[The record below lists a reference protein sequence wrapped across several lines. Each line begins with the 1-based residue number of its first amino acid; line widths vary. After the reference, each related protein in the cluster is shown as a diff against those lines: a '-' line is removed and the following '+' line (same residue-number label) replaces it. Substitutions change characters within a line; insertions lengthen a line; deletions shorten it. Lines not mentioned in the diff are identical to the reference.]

1 MKFWNPEVIR
11 STTPLVLAGVGAAIG
26 VLVVVNKDVTEQKA
40 TAAFGLAGTAIA
52 GAAGLAQSGKSDS
65 DFSVKQRGEDLEV
78 TTPSKELVQE

>member
-11 STTPLVLAGVGAAIG
+11 SATPLVLAGVGAAIG
-26 VLVVVNKDVTEQKA
+26 ILVVVNKDVDKEKA